1 MLLRDLARGRPS
13 RRTLTGAP
21 QDEVNS
27 DAALVLRAR
36 ETNSDLIL
44 RRPPSWA
51 AVSKD
56 GRLRMPLTLAAFV
69 LALHTAGTVSAAESD
84 LIEQGRD
91 LYADTCAMCH
101 GRDMVNAGGIAFDLR
116 KFPKD
121 DFARFRNSVLN
132 GKNQAMPAWRDK
144 IDDNDL
150 AALWAYVRGGG

>member
-1 MLLRDLARGRPS
+1 MLLRGLA
-13 RRTLTGAP
+13 L
-21 QDEVNS
+21 
-27 DAALVLRAR
+27 AAL
-36 ETNSDLIL
+36 
-44 RRPPSWA
+44 
-51 AVSKD
+51 
-56 GRLRMPLTLAAFV
+56 
-69 LALHTAGTVSAAESD
+69 LHASSAAHAVESD

-132 GKNQAMPAWRDK
+132 GKNQAMPAWLDK

-150 AALWAYVRGGG
+150 AALWAYVRSGG